1 MCLKQV
7 PDTETK
13 IKLSGKT
20 IDTTGVKWVVNPYD
34 EFAIEEAL
42 KLKTQ
47 FTGSTVSLL
56 SLGPKAR
63 VVEALRTGLA
73 MGADKAS
80 VIDCNEPLDNFLTA
94 KALATAAKKMGS
106 FEIILTGKVSI
117 DDNSFSVGQMV
128 AEFLNIPHATSI
140 SKATY
145 EEKNATLEREIE
157 GGAREV
163 LEVGFP
169 CLITTNKG
177 LNTPRYA
184 SLPGIMRAKKI
195 VIDEFTLSGL
205 GINSEEQKTIYT
217 EFALPPDRPTVKMIS
232 GDPST
237 QAKELARLLRQE
249 AKII

>member
-13 IKLSGKT
+13 IKLSGKN
-20 IDTTGVKWVVNPYD
+20 IDTTGIKWIINPYD

-47 FTGSTVSLL
+47 FAGSTVTLL
-56 SLGPKAR
+56 SLGPKTR
-63 VVEALRTGLA
+63 VTEALRTGLA
-73 MGADKAS
+73 MGADKAC
-80 VIDCNEPLDNFLTA
+80 VIDANETLDNFLTA
-94 KALATAAKKMGS
+94 KALAAAAKKMGT
-106 FEIILTGKVSI
+106 FDIVLTGKVSI
-117 DDNSFSVGQMV
+117 DDNSFSVGQML

-145 EEKNATLEREIE
+145 EEKKATLEREIE

-163 LEVGFP
+163 LEVTLP
-169 CLITTNKG
+169 CMITANKG

-195 VIDEFTLSGL
+195 AIEELALSAL
-205 GINSEEQKTIYT
+205 DINPADQKTVYT
-217 EFALPPDRPTVKMIS
+217 EFALPPDRPAVKMIS
-232 GDPST
+232 GEPAA